1 MNTSPNWVIVF
12 LGGLLSAT
20 LSFFPVLFHPA
31 FILLSYL
38 ATLPL
43 FLIGLGLGLYS
54 LYGAALIASIL
65 VFIVEGALAGSEFFV
80 LSALGPIFLV
90 NRALLNRKKGGKIAW
105 YPSTYLLRD
114 LTLASAVVTV
124 MALGV
129 YLYFTHGESTQT
141 FINNFL
147 KVFDPEGKLKD
158 VAPLLD
164 MLFSL
169 LPGFLALSWSVM
181 MIINGTLAQG
191 LLVRFHRNL
200 RTSPTLKDL
209 RAPDKLNLILGL
221 TLLLALFGVGT
232 LALVGK
238 NFSIIFLLPFFLIG
252 LGMVHNWLHKTSFA
266 TFGLTIFYFSLL
278 TLFWPIF
285 IVILIGILK
294 PWIEKVTNTHE

>member
-1 MNTSPNWVIVF
+1 MNTSPNWGIIF

-20 LSFFPVLFHPA
+20 LSFSPALFHPA
-31 FILLSYL
+31 FILFSYL

-90 NRALLNRKKGGKIAW
+90 NRALLNRKQGGKITW

-124 MALGV
+124 ITLGA
-129 YLYFTHGESTQT
+129 YLYFTQGTDTQT
-141 FINNFL
+141 FVNNFL
-147 KVFDPEGKLKD
+147 KVFDPEGQLKD
-158 VAPLLD
+158 AKSFLH
-164 MLFSL
+164 MLFPF
-169 LPGFLALSWSVM
+169 LPGFFALSWAMM

-191 LLVRFHRNL
+191 LLVRFHHNL
-200 RTSPTLKDL
+200 RTSPTLSNL
-209 RAPDKLNLILGL
+209 RAPDKMTLVLGL
-221 TLLLALFGVGT
+221 SFLLSLFGVGT
-232 LALVGK
+232 LGLIGK
-238 NFSIIFLLPFFLIG
+238 NFTIIFLFPFFLIG
-252 LGMVHNWLHKTSFA
+252 LGMIHGWFHKTSF
-266 TFGLTIFYFSLL
+266 TTLGLTIFYFCLL
-278 TLFWPIF
+278 ILFWPVF

-294 PWIEKVTNTHE
+294 PWIQKNNLTS